1 MTECETTQAQVT
13 WTQGL
18 QFVGHGSLSN
28 AAIVLDGA
36 PESGGAGTGLRPTEA
51 LLVSLAS
58 CTAMDVISILQKK
71 QQKVTGLC
79 VNVQSVRAEEHPKR
93 FTRIELQFIVRGY
106 DVAPEAVARSI
117 ELSQTKYCSVTA
129 SLNAEVV
136 ATYRIE
142 PEEA

>member
-13 WTQGL
+13 WTKGL
-18 QFVGHGSLSN
+18 QFIGHGSLSN

-36 PESGGAGTGLRPTEA
+36 PESGGTGTGLRPTEA
-51 LLVSLAS
+51 LLVSLAG

-71 QQKVTGLC
+71 RQKVTGLC
-79 VNVQSVRAEEHPKR
+79 VNVQSVRSEEHPKR

-117 ELSQTKYCSVTA
+117 ELSQTKYCTVTS

-142 PEEA
+142 QEEA

>member
-1 MTECETTQAQVT
+1 MSDCEATQVQVT

-18 QFVGHGSLSN
+18 QFVGHGSISN

-36 PESGGAGTGLRPTEA
+36 PDVGGSGTGLRPTEA

-58 CTAMDVISILQKK
+58 CTAMDVISVLQKK
-71 QQKVTGLC
+71 RQQVTGFC
-79 VNVQSVRAEEHPKR
+79 VSVKSVRAEEHPRR
-93 FTRIELQFIVRGY
+93 FTRIELNFLVRGR
-106 DVAPEAVARSI
+106 DVAPEAVARAI

-129 SLNAEVV
+129 SLNAEIV
-136 ATYRIE
+136 TSYHIE